1 MSGKANP
8 KVIGGFVLGACTV
21 LVGAVLLLSDGGFW
35 KDKQEYIM
43 YFEGSAT
50 GLQVGSPVVFRGVK
64 IGSVQNIGLSVS
76 AEGKKIN
83 FLVPVTVR
91 TDEFVLTD
99 TNGKAVDLG
108 DIAENS
114 ELIQRGLR
122 ARLKTWSF
130 LTGQLYIDLDFY
142 PDRPLKVYSS
152 GKGLRE
158 IPTLPTEVQ
167 EFTNKLDKLNLEKLV
182 EDISL
187 ISEAVRN
194 LVTSPE
200 ATRTLAS
207 LDSTLQHLASLTD
220 RLDRSA
226 GRLTRDTQTVMK
238 EATDTLRVTRT
249 ALDES
254 AATMRA
260 GRATLSKI
268 DEGAANLA
276 ALMRPDAGPLRA
288 VTQAGEE
295 LAATAKTLRDA
306 AGESS
311 SMHFQLQEMLE
322 ETTAAARALRL
333 LAEALEADPQSVLTG
348 RGHEEAP

>member
-8 KVIGGFVLGACTV
+8 KVIGGFVLGACAV
-21 LVGAVLLLSDGGFW
+21 LVAAVLLLSDGGFW
-35 KDKQEYIM
+35 KDRPEYIM

-76 AEGKKIN
+76 AEEDKIN
-83 FLVPVTVR
+83 FLVPVTIR

-99 TNGKAVDLG
+99 TNGKAVELG

-114 ELIQRGLR
+114 ELIQRGMR

-142 PDRPLKVYSS
+142 PDRPLKVYSD

-158 IPTLPTEVQ
+158 IPTLPTEV
-167 EFTNKLDKLNLEKLV
+167 EELTNKLDKLNLEKLV

-207 LDSTLQHLASLTD
+207 LDSTLQHLASLTE
-220 RLDRSA
+220 RLDKSA

-238 EATDTLRVTRT
+238 EAADTLRVTRV

-254 AATMRA
+254 AATMQA
-260 GRATLSKI
+260 GRATLARI
-268 DEGAANLA
+268 DEGATNLA
-276 ALMRPDAGPLRA
+276 ALTRPDAGPLRA
-288 VTQAGEE
+288 VTQAGDE
-295 LAATAKTLRDA
+295 LAATAKMLREA
-306 AGESS
+306 AGENSAA
-311 SMHFQLQEMLE
+311 HYQLNEMLA

-333 LAEALEADPQSVLTG
+333 LAEALESDPQSILTG
-348 RGHEEAP
+348 RGQEEAP

>member
-8 KVIGGFVLGACTV
+8 KVIGGFVLGACAV
-21 LVGAVLLLSDGGFW
+21 LVAAVLLLSDGGFW
-35 KDKQEYIM
+35 KDRPEYIM

-64 IGSVQNIGLSVS
+64 IGSVQSIGLSVD
-76 AEGKKIN
+76 EETLN
-83 FLVPVTVR
+83 FLVPVVIR
-91 TDEFVLTD
+91 TDEFAIKNP
-99 TNGKAVDLG
+99 NGKSVALG
-108 DIAENS
+108 QLAENS
-114 ELIQRGLR
+114 ELLQRGLR

-142 PDRPLKVYSS
+142 PDRPLKLYGD
-152 GKGLRE
+152 GKGLGE
-158 IPTLPTEVQ
+158 IPTLPTEV
-167 EFTNKLDKLNLEKLV
+167 EELTNKLDKLNIEKLV

-207 LDSTLQHLASLTD
+207 LDSTLQHLASLTE

-238 EATDTLRVTRT
+238 EATDTLRVTRA

-260 GRATLSKI
+260 GRATLAHI
-268 DEGAANLA
+268 DEGARNVA
-276 ALMRPDAGPLRA
+276 ALTRPDAGPMRA
-288 VTQAGEE
+288 VTQAGDE
-295 LAATAKTLRDA
+295 LAATAKTLREA
-306 AGESS
+306 AGENSAT
-311 SMHFQLQEMLE
+311 HYQLNELLA

-333 LAEALEADPQSVLTG
+333 LAEALESDPQSILTG